1 MRRLLLVLVAWVL
14 LAGTAQAADST
25 TSTGFA
31 HVEVG
36 HTFPSG
42 KALLVVHGANSDA
55 SPPRGRPEKLLRYV
69 QNHTGDAKGRLD
81 SRAAG
86 EAWGRQ
92 TAASGWGG
100 AFVDRTDWR
109 DDTSKAVVA
118 GIRAGLGRGKLLVL
132 NGYPFHSGDLKRN
145 PSMVA
150 DALTVADGF
159 QIECAA
165 LGDAKTLLRK
175 YAQDVVLWLVCGQQ
189 DDSRW
194 RDQFAKFRAG
204 PEQFYGIRLNKLS
217 GGTQTPKNGT
227 PPKRRHPGHRHTG
240 QHHPAHHR

>member
-1 MRRLLLVLVAWVL
+1 MRRLPLVLVAWVL

-25 TSTGFA
+25 TSMGFA

-100 AFVDRTDWR
+100 A
-109 DDTSKAVVA
+109 
-118 GIRAGLGRGKLLVL
+118 RA
-132 NGYPFHSGDLKRN
+132 P
-145 PSMVA
+145 
-150 DALTVADGF
+150 
-159 QIECAA
+159 
-165 LGDAKTLLRK
+165 
-175 YAQDVVLWLVCGQQ
+175 
-189 DDSRW
+189 
-194 RDQFAKFRAG
+194 
-204 PEQFYGIRLNKLS
+204 
-217 GGTQTPKNGT
+217 
-227 PPKRRHPGHRHTG
+227 
-240 QHHPAHHR
+240 HPACFRPCPRGGKSDPRCSQEFSCGP